1 MDIQG
6 SKKIWH
12 KENRT
17 TMDLSLIVFFSINVT
32 KTFVYVNLRNNFAVM
47 VTAIAGTTIPGK

>member
-1 MDIQG
+1 MNIQG

-32 KTFVYVNLRNNFAVM
+32 KTFVYVNLRNNFPVM